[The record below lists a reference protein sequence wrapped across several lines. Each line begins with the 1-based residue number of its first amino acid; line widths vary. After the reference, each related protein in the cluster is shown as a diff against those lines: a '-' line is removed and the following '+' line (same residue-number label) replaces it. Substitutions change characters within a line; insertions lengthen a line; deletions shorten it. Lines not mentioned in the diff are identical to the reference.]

1 MIPPI
6 LSERLRF
13 QLKRLA
19 HRLWFWPSAYS
30 LTAVAVVLAAAALP
44 SGYSLPD
51 YLTFASDSLEP
62 VLTVMASSMLAV
74 VTFSLSAI
82 VSVLAAA
89 AQAATPRATGL
100 LIEDAGLQ
108 RTLSVFVGAFLF
120 SIVALVGSVGG
131 VYSDAGRLL
140 LFAATVVLIAVVVG
154 TLLRWIDRVSRLGR
168 MGEIIDRTEEATASA
183 LKDFARRPGLGAAVR
198 DGPAPPGYPVFAS
211 AIGYVQHMDVGQLS
225 AALPEGVTC
234 HLAVR
239 PGAFMDPVRPLAIFD
254 VSPDDALADA
264 LRRAITIGDIRSF
277 EQDPRFGMVV
287 LAEIAS
293 KALSPGVN
301 DPGTAIDVSG
311 TLTRLLWGWRA
322 DLNQPVHDAV
332 TNVTIPALS
341 MDDMLEDAFRPIARD
356 GAGQVEVGLRLVAA
370 LTSLSEMDE
379 PRLAAAARARLGDV
393 LHRAEA
399 VLLPVDA
406 EALKRSATACA

>member
-1 MIPPI
+1 MVPPI
-6 LSERLRF
+6 LSERVRF

-89 AQAATPRATGL
+89 AQAATPRATSL

-198 DGPAPPGYPVFAS
+198 DGPAPAGYPVFAS

-254 VSPDDALADA
+254 VAPDDALAEA

-322 DLNQPVHDAV
+322 DLNQPVQDTV

-379 PRLAAAARARLGDV
+379 PRLAAAARARLADV

>member
-1 MIPPI
+1 MIAPI
-6 LSERLRF
+6 LSERVRF

-89 AQAATPRATGL
+89 AQAATPRATSL

-183 LKDFARRPGLGAAVR
+183 LKDFARRPGLGATVR
-198 DGPAPPGYPVFAS
+198 DGPAPAGYPVFAS

-254 VSPDDALADA
+254 VSPDDALAEA

-322 DLNQPVHDAV
+322 DLNLPVQDAV

-370 LTSLSEMDE
+370 LTSLAEMDE
-379 PRLAAAARARLGDV
+379 PRLAAAARARLADV

-406 EALKRSATACA
+406 EALKRSAAACT

>member
-6 LSERLRF
+6 LSERVRF

-30 LTAVAVVLAAAALP
+30 LAAVAVVLVAAALP
-44 SGYSLPD
+44 SGYALPD
-51 YLTFASDSLEP
+51 YLTFASDSLAP

-89 AQAATPRATGL
+89 AQAATPRATSL
-100 LIEDAGLQ
+100 LIEDAALQ

-120 SIVALVGSVGG
+120 SIVALVGGVGG

-168 MGEIIDRTEEATASA
+168 MGEIIDRTEQATAAA
-183 LKDFARRPGLGAAVR
+183 LKDLACRPGLGATVR
-198 DGPAPPGYPVFAS
+198 DGPPPAGYPVFAS

-239 PGAFMDPVRPLAIFD
+239 PGAFVDPVRPLAVFD
-254 VSPDDALADA
+254 APPEDALADV
-264 LRRAITIGDIRSF
+264 LRQAVTIGDVRSF

-322 DLNQPVHDAV
+322 DRNLPAQNAAA
-332 TNVTIPALS
+332 NVTIAALS

-370 LTSLSEMDE
+370 LRSLAQIDD
-379 PRLAAAARARLGDV
+379 PGLAAAARARLADV
-393 LHRAEA
+393 LDRAEA

-406 EALKRSATACA
+406 NALKRAAAAPV

>member
-1 MIPPI
+1 MG
-6 LSERLRF
+6 LLTDRVRFRLR
-13 QLKRLA
+13 RWIT
-19 HRLWFWPSAYS
+19 RLWFWPTAYS
-30 LTAVAVVLAAAALP
+30 LTAVAVVLVAATLP
-44 SGYSLPD
+44 SGYALPG
-51 YLTFASDSLEP
+51 YLTFASNSLEP
-62 VLTVMASSMLAV
+62 VLTVLASSMLAV

-82 VSVLAAA
+82 VSVLSAA
-89 AQAATPRATGL
+89 AQAATPRATSL
-100 LIEDAGLQ
+100 LIEDAALQ

-120 SIVALVGSVGG
+120 SIVALVGGVGG

-168 MGEIIDRTEEATASA
+168 MGEIIDRTEQATAAA
-183 LKDFARRPGLGAAVR
+183 LKDFARRPGLGATVR
-198 DGPAPPGYPVFAS
+198 TAPPPAGYPVFAT

-225 AALPEGVTC
+225 AAVPEGVTC
-234 HLAVR
+234 HVAVR
-239 PGAFMDPVRPLAIFD
+239 PGAFVDPVRPLAVFD
-254 VSPDDALADA
+254 APPDDALADA
-264 LRRAITIGDIRSF
+264 LRQAITIGDVRSF

-322 DLNQPVHDAV
+322 ARNLPFQDAV

-370 LTSLSEMDE
+370 LGSLAQIDD
-379 PRLAAAARARLGDV
+379 PDLATAARTRLADV
-393 LHRAEA
+393 LKRADA
-399 VLLPVDA
+399 VLLPMDA
-406 EALKRSATACA
+406 DALKRAAAAIV

>member
-1 MIPPI
+1 MVPPI
-6 LSERLRF
+6 LSERVRF

-44 SGYSLPD
+44 SGYALPD

-89 AQAATPRATGL
+89 AQAATPRATTL

-183 LKDFARRPGLGAAVR
+183 LKDFARRPGLGATVR
-198 DGPAPPGYPVFAS
+198 DGPAPAGYPVFAS
-211 AIGYVQHMDVGQLS
+211 AIGYVQHMDMGQLS

-254 VSPDDALADA
+254 VSPDDVLAEA

-322 DLNQPVHDAV
+322 DLNQPVQDAV

-370 LTSLSEMDE
+370 LRSLAEMDE
-379 PRLAAAARARLGDV
+379 PRLAAAARARLADV

-406 EALKRSATACA
+406 EALKRSAAACT

>member
-1 MIPPI
+1 MVPPI
-6 LSERLRF
+6 LSERVRF

-30 LTAVAVVLAAAALP
+30 LTAVAVVLVAAALP
-44 SGYSLPD
+44 SGYALPD

-89 AQAATPRATGL
+89 AQAATPRATTL

-154 TLLRWIDRVSRLGR
+154 TLLRWIDGVSRLGR
-168 MGEIIDRTEEATASA
+168 MGEIIDRTEEATAAA

-198 DGPAPPGYPVFAS
+198 DGPAPAGYPVFAS

-311 TLTRLLWGWRA
+311 TLTRLL
-322 DLNQPVHDAV
+322 
-332 TNVTIPALS
+332 
-341 MDDMLEDAFRPIARD
+341 
-356 GAGQVEVGLRLVAA
+356 
-370 LTSLSEMDE
+370 
-379 PRLAAAARARLGDV
+379 
-393 LHRAEA
+393 
-399 VLLPVDA
+399 
-406 EALKRSATACA
+406 

>member
-6 LSERLRF
+6 LSERVRF

-19 HRLWFWPSAYS
+19 HRLWFWPTAYS
-30 LTAVAVVLAAAALP
+30 LTAVAVVLVAATLP
-44 SGYSLPD
+44 SGYALPG
-51 YLTFASDSLEP
+51 YLTFASNSLEP
-62 VLTVMASSMLAV
+62 VLTVLASSMLAV

-82 VSVLAAA
+82 VSVLSAA
-89 AQAATPRATGL
+89 AQAATPRATSL
-100 LIEDAGLQ
+100 LIEDAALQ

-120 SIVALVGSVGG
+120 SIVALVGGVGG

-168 MGEIIDRTEEATASA
+168 MGEIIDRTEQATAAA
-183 LKDFARRPGLGAAVR
+183 LKDFARRPGLGATVR
-198 DGPAPPGYPVFAS
+198 TAPPPAGYPVFATV
-211 AIGYVQHMDVGQLS
+211 IGYVQHMDVGQL
-225 AALPEGVTC
+225 AAAVPEGVTC
-234 HLAVR
+234 HVAVR
-239 PGAFMDPVRPLAIFD
+239 PGAFVDPVRPLAVFD
-254 VSPDDALADA
+254 APPDDALADA
-264 LRRAITIGDIRSF
+264 LRRAITVGDVRSF

-322 DLNQPVHDAV
+322 DRTMPVQDAV

-356 GAGQVEVGLRLVAA
+356 GAGQVEVGFRLVAA
-370 LTSLSEMDE
+370 LGSLAQIDD
-379 PRLAAAARARLGDV
+379 PDLATAARTRLADV
-393 LHRAEA
+393 LKRAEA
-399 VLLPVDA
+399 VLLPMDA
-406 EALKRSATACA
+406 DALKQAAAAIM

>member
-1 MIPPI
+1 MG
-6 LSERLRF
+6 LLTDRVRFRLR
-13 QLKRLA
+13 RWIT
-19 HRLWFWPSAYS
+19 RLWFWPTAYS
-30 LTAVAVVLAAAALP
+30 LTAVAVVLVAATLP
-44 SGYSLPD
+44 SGYALPG
-51 YLTFASDSLEP
+51 YLTFTSNSLEP
-62 VLTVMASSMLAV
+62 VLTVLASSMLAV

-82 VSVLAAA
+82 VSVLSAA
-89 AQAATPRATGL
+89 AQAATPRATSL
-100 LIEDAGLQ
+100 LIEDAALQ

-120 SIVALVGSVGG
+120 SIVALVGGVGG

-140 LFAATVVLIAVVVG
+140 LFAATVVLIAIVVG

-168 MGEIIDRTEEATASA
+168 MGEIIDRTEQATAAA
-183 LKDFARRPGLGAAVR
+183 LKDFARRPGLGATVR
-198 DGPAPPGYPVFAS
+198 TAPPPAGYPVFATT
-211 AIGYVQHMDVGQLS
+211 IGYVQHMDVGQL
-225 AALPEGVTC
+225 AAAVPEGVTC
-234 HLAVR
+234 HVAVR
-239 PGAFMDPVRPLAIFD
+239 PGAFVDPVRPLAVFD
-254 VSPDDALADA
+254 APPDDALADA
-264 LRRAITIGDIRSF
+264 LRCAITIGDVRSF

-322 DLNQPVHDAV
+322 ARNLPVEDAV

-370 LTSLSEMDE
+370 LGSLAQIDD
-379 PRLAAAARARLGDV
+379 PDLAAAARTRLADV
-393 LHRAEA
+393 LKRAEA
-399 VLLPVDA
+399 VLLPMDA
-406 EALKRSATACA
+406 DALKRAAAAIV